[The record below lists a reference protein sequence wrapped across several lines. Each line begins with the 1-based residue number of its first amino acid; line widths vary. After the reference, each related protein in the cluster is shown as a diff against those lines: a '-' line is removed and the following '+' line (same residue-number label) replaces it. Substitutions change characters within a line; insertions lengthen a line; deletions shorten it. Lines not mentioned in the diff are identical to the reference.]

1 MKKLFLAH
9 SHLMLEETF
18 LLTKERSAI
27 NYDRFYPA
35 DRSLFGSAFEVFLA
49 SGDVGVPQ
57 KSWEFHQWNLYI
69 HRILSRTPARV
80 FTV

>member
-1 MKKLFLAH
+1 MLDSSPEKKKLFLAH

-49 SGDVGVPQ
+49 SGVVGVPQ
-57 KSWEFHQWNLYI
+57 KSWEFHQWNLQML
-69 HRILSRTPARV
+69 RI
-80 FTV
+80 